1 MSFCRNGT
9 KIPTMS
15 VRLLTFAPR
24 SGRRLLPRAR
34 RRGPC
39 EPLRGEVDFGLTG
52 KTRSALVVLGAF
64 GDRDRPLIMVVPHT
78 TSLHASPSN
87 HRTGAPSSRAGGLPD
102 AEGHDHSDAEQ
113 RMLAPRAQT
122 ENMNARM
129 PAIFFGHGNPMNAL
143 LENSYT
149 QGWRSLGASLPRP
162 RSVLCISAHWYVPQT
177 GITVTTAPRTIHD
190 FGGFPR
196 ELYQV
201 NYPAPGDPD
210 LARRVQKMLAP
221 VPVTLDGSWGLVH
234 GTWSVLTHVFPKA
247 DVPVVQLSIDETQ
260 PASFHYAIGQ
270 RLAPLRDEGVLIVG
284 SGNLVHNL
292 HTYAWGRHAM
302 EPFDW
307 AVRFEEK
314 AREMILAGE
323 HQPLVAYEKLG
334 RDALLS
340 IPTPDHYL
348 PLLYVLATRQPD
360 DPISFPIEGVD
371 GGSISMLTVRVG

>member
-1 MSFCRNGT
+1 MS
-9 KIPTMS
+9 
-15 VRLLTFAPR
+15 
-24 SGRRLLPRAR
+24 
-34 RRGPC
+34 
-39 EPLRGEVDFGLTG
+39 
-52 KTRSALVVLGAF
+52 
-64 GDRDRPLIMVVPHT
+64 
-78 TSLHASPSN
+78 
-87 HRTGAPSSRAGGLPD
+87 
-102 AEGHDHSDAEQ
+102 
-113 RMLAPRAQT
+113 
-122 ENMNARM
+122 ARM

-149 QGWRSLGASLPRP
+149 QGWRSLGASMPRP
-162 RSVLCISAHWYVPQT
+162 RAVLCISAHWYVPET
-177 GITVTTAPRTIHD
+177 SITVMTAPRTIHD

-210 LARRVQKMLAP
+210 LARRVQELLAP
-221 VPVTLDGSWGLVH
+221 VPVALDESWGLDH
-234 GTWSVLTHVFPKA
+234 GTWSVLSHVFPKA

-292 HTYAWGRHAM
+292 HTYAWGRHAT

-323 HQPLVAYEKLG
+323 HQPLVTYEKLG

-348 PLLYVLATRQPD
+348 PLLYVLATRQPGD
-360 DPISFPIEGVD
+360 AISFPVEGVD